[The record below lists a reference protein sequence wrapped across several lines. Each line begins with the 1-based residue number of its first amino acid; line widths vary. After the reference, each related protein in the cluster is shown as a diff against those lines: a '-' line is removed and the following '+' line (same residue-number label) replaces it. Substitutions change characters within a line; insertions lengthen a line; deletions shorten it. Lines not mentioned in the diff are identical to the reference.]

1 MDERPRINL
10 KDFFEEVMIH
20 HMDQAI
26 KNSLDE
32 FMSDEDLR
40 DKVDAVIKGSREA
53 TNAVLASS
61 ARSRV
66 PPPEMAT
73 AIQMGIIMGV
83 GLALELLNERE
94 ITDGGSGAGN
104 ITPGTST
111 IQ

>member
-1 MDERPRINL
+1 MDDKPKITL
-10 KDFFEEVMIH
+10 KYFFEEVMIH

-26 KNSLDE
+26 RNSLAE
-32 FMSDEDLR
+32 FMSDEELR
-40 DKVDAVIKGSREA
+40 DKVDEIIKGSREA

-66 PPPEMAT
+66 NPPEIAT

-94 ITDGGSGAGN
+94 IDPSEGGAGD
-104 ITPGTST
+104 ITPGTTT